1 MALAIG
7 EQVPDVTAT
16 TDDGRTVALSE
27 LAADGPLVV
36 FFYPKAFTGGCTAE
50 ACHFRDLGAE
60 FAELGAT
67 RVGVSRDD
75 VATQARF
82 AAEHGFDYPCSPTR
96 TGRLAKAFG
105 AKRPGPLMSKR
116 QTFVVDTR
124 PDAARRASAASW
136 TWGSMPIGRSKRC
149 GPSGLHA
156 DDGSPRRTAP
166 PSPRCAR

>member
-7 EQVPDVTAT
+7 EQVADVTAT
-16 TDDGRTVALSE
+16 THDGRTVSLTE
-27 LAADGPLVV
+27 LAADGPVVV

-60 FAELGAT
+60 FAEVGAT

-82 AAEHGFDYPCSPTR
+82 AAEHDFDYPL
-96 TGRLAKAFG
+96 LADPEGTVSKAFG

-116 QTFVVDTR
+116 QTFVVDTDLTLLGR
-124 PDAARRASAASW
+124 ISSELDMEKHADEALALLRDRAAS
-136 TWGSMPIGRSKRC
+136 
-149 GPSGLHA
+149 
-156 DDGSPRRTAP
+156 
-166 PSPRCAR
+166 

>member
-7 EQVPDVTAT
+7 EQVADVTAT
-16 TDDGRTVALSE
+16 THDGRTVSLTE
-27 LAADGPLVV
+27 LAADGPVVV

-60 FAELGAT
+60 FAEVGAT

-82 AAEHGFDYPCSPTR
+82 AAEHDFDYPL
-96 TGRLAKAFG
+96 LADPEGTVSKAFG

-116 QTFVVDTR
+116 QTFVVDTDLTLLGR
-124 PDAARRASAASW
+124 ISSELDMEKHADEALALLRDRAAR
-136 TWGSMPIGRSKRC
+136 
-149 GPSGLHA
+149 
-156 DDGSPRRTAP
+156 
-166 PSPRCAR
+166 